1 MTERDWKS
9 VWELFGRVTGVPD
22 HVALA
27 MLDSSTED
35 PAVVNEVRVLLSS
48 RGEDASWPGA
58 TATDHPQQ
66 QYAGLSIGRY
76 RVGALIGSG
85 STGEVY
91 SGRDVELE
99 RSVAMKFISP
109 EYSNM
114 TDATEQFIREA
125 QAASALNHPNIV
137 TIYEV
142 IRWESSPVIVMELVE
157 GVALRAICG
166 RALPLPQATKIGS
179 QILQALA
186 CAHAGGIVHHD
197 LKPENVMVRPD
208 GYVKVL
214 DFGLAR
220 QTLREPGGQ
229 QPSAPAGVPV
239 GTLRYMSPEQC
250 RGEPATPPSDVFAAG
265 IVMHEMITGRH
276 PFYKDS
282 PLDTAHAIVWSDPS
296 PVTDVISDVPP
307 GLASV
312 IMKMLAKEE
321 RARPTAAEAANA
333 VAVAGTRPENLRGS
347 PVVSRR
353 RTLTRSALAAAVVV
367 ILGCGFWVSQ
377 RPGQKR
383 PQLRVSPLASLLG
396 AERQPSFSADG
407 HRVAFSFSGTNETT
421 SHIYVKNLV
430 TGGVK
435 RLTSDPLSDYQPVF
449 SPDGNRLVFLRRANG
464 RLRVMVMPS
473 EGGTEH
479 QVAEIMDVLRE
490 YSMVTWD
497 AKGQNIIVSDRT
509 SELRAENALFEISA
523 DSGTRRQIT
532 FPQPGTSD
540 WMPSVSHDR
549 GTLGYAR
556 VLETGRGDLW
566 EVPLKGGTPR
576 RLTTANEVFFCWS
589 WSASGRELLIAYRRA
604 GRVHLWRQPTNGD
617 RQVRVAGL
625 DDQVREVSVAGHG
638 GVLVY
643 GSGPQQDY
651 NVWSYAIPPSTER
664 PKQLIASAAFDGDA
678 QYSRDGTRIA
688 FASTRSGQSEI
699 WTCASDGSDVRPVT
713 SLASGG
719 FTAGSPSWSPDGKWL
734 AFDARSQE
742 SESSIFVIDAL
753 GGKPVRLTGPGPSD
767 IVPNWSRDSR
777 WVYFSSDRGGGAHDI
792 WKVPRDGSQPPV
804 AVTHGGGFEIFESP
818 DGQFLYYT
826 TGGRKTGMWRLSLAD
841 GIESPVPE
849 LAAISNRFWEA
860 SDEGVYF
867 VAPSSSPRLSLFRFA
882 DHRVT
887 LVAELPVQPS
897 PVNRGLSIS
906 PDRRSFLY
914 LQADVATS
922 NLQVVQNFQ

>member
-1 MTERDWKS
+1 MTEGEWKS

-22 HVALA
+22 HIAQA

-48 RGEDASWPGA
+48 RDDDASWPGA
-58 TATDHPQQ
+58 TATNHSQQ

-91 SGRDVELE
+91 SGRDLELE
-99 RSVAMKFISP
+99 RPVAMKFISP

-114 TDATEQFIREA
+114 TDVTEQFIREA

-157 GVALRAICG
+157 GVALRAMCDSP
-166 RALPLPQATKIGS
+166 LPLAQATKIGS

-186 CAHAGGIVHHD
+186 CAHASGIVHHD

-208 GYVKVL
+208 GYIKVL

-220 QTLREPGGQ
+220 QTLREQSGQ
-229 QPSAPAGVPV
+229 HLSAPAGVPV

-250 RGEPATPPSDVFAAG
+250 RGEPATPHSDVFAAG

-296 PVTDVISDVPP
+296 PVAEVIPDVAA

-312 IMKMLAKEE
+312 IIKMLAKEE
-321 RARPTAAEAANA
+321 QARPTAAEAAKA
-333 VAVAGTRPENLRGS
+333 VAVEGTRPEDLRDARDASGG
-347 PVVSRR
+347 RN
-353 RTLTRSALAAAVVV
+353 LTRIGLAAAVVV
-367 ILGCGFWVSQ
+367 ILGCAFWLSQ
-377 RPGQKR
+377 RSGQKR
-383 PQLRVSPLASLLG
+383 AQLRVSPLASLLG

-407 HRVAFSFSGTNETT
+407 HRVAFSFSGANDAT

-430 TGGVK
+430 TGAVN
-435 RLTSDPLSDYQPVF
+435 RLTSDALSDYQPVF
-449 SPDGNRLVFLRRANG
+449 SPDGKRLVFLRRADG

-473 EGGTEH
+473 DGGTEH

-532 FPQPGTSD
+532 FPQAGTSD
-540 WMPSVSHDR
+540 WMPSVSIDR

-566 EVPLKGGTPR
+566 EVPLQGGTAR
-576 RLTTANEVFFCWS
+576 RLTTAKEVFFCWS
-589 WSASGRELLIAYRRA
+589 WSAGGRELLIAYRRA
-604 GRVHLWRQPTNGD
+604 GRVHLWRQPTSGG

-625 DDQVREVSVAGHG
+625 EDQVMEVSVAGHG
-638 GVLVY
+638 GLLAY

-651 NVWSYAIPPSTER
+651 NVWSYPIPPSTER

-678 QYSRDGTRIA
+678 RYSHDGTRIA

-699 WTCASDGSDVRPVT
+699 WTCASDGSDVRQVT

-719 FTAGSPSWSPDGKWL
+719 FTAGSPSWSPDGRWL

-767 IVPNWSRDSR
+767 IIPNWSRDSR
-777 WVYFSSDRGGGAHDI
+777 SIYFSSDRGGGARDI
-792 WKVPRDGSQPPV
+792 WKVPRDGSQPP
-804 AVTHGGGFEIFESP
+804 ARVTHNGGFEIFESP
-818 DGQFLYYT
+818 DGQFLYHT
-826 TGGRKTGMWRLSLAD
+826 KGGRKTGFWRLSLAG
-841 GIESPVPE
+841 GIESAVPE
-849 LAAISNRFWEA
+849 LATISNRFWEA

-867 VAPSSSPRLSLFRFA
+867 VAPSSSPSLSLFRFA

-887 LVAELPVQPS
+887 HVADLPVQPS
-897 PVNRGLSIS
+897 PVYRGVSIS
-906 PDRRSFLY
+906 LDRRSLLY
-914 LQADVATS
+914 MQADVATS
-922 NLQVVQNFQ
+922 NLQVVQNFH